1 MEPAES
7 VSVRVSLSGWL
18 SSYFEAQT
26 MTMTLTPRLQD
37 ALPELLE
44 QIHLRAKSP
53 LPNGG
58 MHILVNGVQARKLVQ
73 ENYVLRAGDQITL
86 VPVVAGG
93 AAGVITV

>member
-1 MEPAES
+1 MEPSNS
-7 VSVRVSLSGWL
+7 VPVCVVLSGWL

-26 MTMTLTPRLQD
+26 MTLTLSPRLQD

-44 QIHLRAKSP
+44 QIQLRAKSS

-58 MHILVNGVQARKLVQ
+58 MHVLINGVQARKLAQ
-73 ENYVLRAGDQITL
+73 ENYVLREGDQIML

-93 AAGVITV
+93 GAGATTR